1 MLPVVAVPGGAQQ
14 AEDRRDRPE
23 ADGSWRRRQGGRQAA
38 DGNGDGDEGIC
49 AMAETERAAAP
60 RDPDD
65 LVREIERT
73 RENLA
78 QTIDALTERVSPG
91 QVARRAL
98 DRAREQL
105 ASPEGMLIGGAA
117 TVVALGVAV
126 YLWRRRR

>member
-1 MLPVVAVPGGAQQ
+1 
-14 AEDRRDRPE
+14 
-23 ADGSWRRRQGGRQAA
+23 
-38 DGNGDGDEGIC
+38 
-49 AMAETERAAAP
+49 MAETERAAAP

-117 TVVALGVAV
+117 ATMVALGVAV